1 MLPLYINVCVTSSVY
16 CYHSSITWI
25 CNYRQIF
32 YFYTRKI
39 RYSFVALLSNIYFS
53 CLISKSFSHQNQ
65 RRKEPHYLF
74 ILSLFPDLPH
84 LLTLSNLQTFF
95 VSLIRKQL
103 TKRRQTN
110 QNRTKQ
116 NGKKKSQRRST
127 RNTDVEIQDTHNH
140 KQRNPT
146 KSENLKGKLQNCHCV
161 SIG

>member
-116 NGKKKSQRRST
+116 NGKKKEPKKEHKKHRCR
-127 RNTDVEIQDTHNH
+127 DTKYTQPQTKKFH
-140 KQRNPT
+140 KIRKP
-146 KSENLKGKLQNCHCV
+146 KR
-161 SIG
+161 